1 MLAPWTLKNEA
12 GWFAQGDET
21 RPELE
26 EHERISLSRWRPW
39 MVLYAAVHAGFTVAC
54 HCHSFAIRSVF
65 ERSLNPHTKNPQIH
79 YLSLSLSFIYFF
91 EIAEIIFQE

>member
-1 MLAPWTLKNEA
+1 M
-12 GWFAQGDET
+12 

-26 EHERISLSRWRPW
+26 EHERVSLSRWRPW

-65 ERSLNPHTKNPQIH
+65 ERSLNPHTKKTHKFITLVCH
-79 YLSLSLSFIYFF
+79 LALSTFLKLQRLFSKSKEDLCN
-91 EIAEIIFQE
+91 